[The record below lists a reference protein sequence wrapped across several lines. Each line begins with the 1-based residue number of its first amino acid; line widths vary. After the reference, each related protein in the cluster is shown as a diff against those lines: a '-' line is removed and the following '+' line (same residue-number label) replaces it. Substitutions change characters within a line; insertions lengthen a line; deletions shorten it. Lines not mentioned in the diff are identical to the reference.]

1 MAQIEHVALYTRYL
15 ERMRAFYE
23 EHLGAEAGELYHN
36 PRKGFRSY
44 FLSFEGGARLE
55 IMELPELGEAAVQPA
70 VGYAHI
76 AFSLGS
82 EAAVDAKTEA
92 LKVAGF
98 ACLDGP
104 RRTGDGYYEAV
115 LADPDGNRIELTV

>member
-15 ERMRAFYE
+15 ERMRTLYE
-23 EHLGAEAGELYHN
+23 EHFGAEAGELYHN

-44 FLSFEGGARLE
+44 FLRFGGGARLE
-55 IMELPELGEAAVQPA
+55 LMELPELGEAAVQPA

-82 EAAVDAKTEA
+82 EAAVDAKTA
-92 LKVAGF
+92 ILKAAGYT
-98 ACLDGP
+98 CLDGP
-104 RRTGDGYYEAV
+104 RRTGDGYYESV
-115 LADPDGNRIELTV
+115 MTDPDGNRIELTV